1 MLRLK
6 PFLDQLTIK
15 TTSND
20 FRKLDLE
27 YVDPDPTIGDWG
39 WAQRPYVAEI
49 ERQYNRGQPVRII
62 VLKARQLGISTAT
75 EACLFLWCFFHR
87 GSNGLVLS
95 YEDGQAQELFQMTKT
110 YWDKWPHRH
119 LYTLQ
124 YSTKRQLR
132 WLETSSQV
140 RVATAKN
147 AGGVRGSTVHA
158 LHASEVAFWADPDT
172 LWTGM
177 KQTIPNRHKT
187 IVVLESTANGI
198 GNFFHN
204 TWLSATEGESEF
216 VAMFFPWYLHPAY
229 RMATTLC
236 TKLELDAD
244 ERRYFRL
251 FTQPTK
257 LGETYAPALT
267 QDEAYQCVAWRR
279 WGIIN
284 QANGDLLSFMQEYP
298 ATAEE
303 AFISTGKPIFSP
315 LHLLECFDEKR
326 GVTGRFYRDSVGRV
340 QFVEDPAGEV
350 TLYKRP
356 PNARRS
362 DRFFVAGDPSETI
375 PGDPACIQAIDRK
388 TLEQVAV
395 WHGRTTPIHFAK
407 EMILMGDF
415 YHHAMLCPEV
425 EGGGQACIGYMIAS
439 GYDNLWLDKRA
450 DRIRGSSN
458 VYGWSTNWQRKQWC
472 VGFLQRLI
480 IDHSLLIHDRKTYN
494 QMQRFVEH
502 ENGEWGNAD
511 AKIHDDSVMALAIAV
526 TASDREGPFVPD
538 SVKSANPYLD
548 LYRQTYEDEADD
560 IYAGANYGR

>member
-1 MLRLK
+1 M
-6 PFLDQLTIK
+6 TIK
-15 TTSND
+15 TTAND
-20 FRKLDLE
+20 FRKLDLDFI
-27 YVDPDPTIGDWG
+27 DPDPSIGDWG
-39 WAQRPYVAEI
+39 WAQRPYIAEI
-49 ERQYNRGQPVRII
+49 QRQYNQGKPVRII

-110 YWDKWPHRH
+110 YWDKWPHHH

-132 WLETSSQV
+132 WLETGSQI

-204 TWLSATEGESEF
+204 TWLSAQEGESEF
-216 VAMFFPWYLHPAY
+216 VPMFFPWFLHPAY
-229 RMATTLC
+229 RMETTIN

-244 ERRYFRL
+244 ERRYLRL
-251 FTQPTK
+251 FLQPVA
-257 LGETYAPALT
+257 LGDGFSAPLT
-267 QDEAYQCVAWRR
+267 IDQAYQCIAWRR
-279 WGIIN
+279 WGIVN
-284 QANGDLLSFMQEYP
+284 QANGDLLNFMQEYP
-298 ATAEE
+298 ATDDE

-315 LHLLECFDEKR
+315 LKLKECFDEQK
-326 GVTGRFYRDSVGRV
+326 GITGRLYRDGVGRV
-340 QFVEDPAGEV
+340 QFIDDPAGEFTV
-350 TLYKRP
+350 YKRP
-356 PNARRS
+356 GRVRRT
-362 DRFFVAGDPSETI
+362 DRFFVSGDPSETVA
-375 PGDPACIQAIDRK
+375 GDPACIQVLDRK

-395 WHGRTTPIHFAK
+395 WHGRTTGVHFAR
-407 EMILMGDF
+407 EMILVGNF

-425 EGGGQACIGYMIAS
+425 EGGGQACMGALTVS
-439 GYDNLWLDKRA
+439 GYDNLWLDKRP
-450 DRIRGSSN
+450 DRIKSSAT
-458 VYGWSTNWQRKQWC
+458 VYGWSTNWHRKQWC
-472 VGFLQRLI
+472 IGFLQRLVV
-480 IDHSLLIHDRKTYN
+480 DCSLTLHDRKTYN
-494 QMQRFVEH
+494 QMQRYVQH

-511 AKIHDDSVMALAIAV
+511 ANIHDDSVMALAIGV
-526 TASDREGPFVPD
+526 TASDREGPYIPD
-538 SVKSANPYLD
+538 SVASANPYLD
-548 LYRQTYEDEADD
+548 LYKQEFEDQIDD
-560 IYAGANYGR
+560 IYSQANGPRSIHGR